1 MNYRIE
7 ASHLTL
13 DYTPETCALTVRV
26 AGSDITWSWHTV
38 PFLVRAD
45 QTSLALTDSD
55 CESHTFDRG
64 TVRGVRATYKNLRD
78 SEGNPTPISVQT
90 EVSLNQATGQLT
102 AMACVLGDGKGELAA
117 LAYPPR
123 MRFDAPEGHGYTVL
137 PRMQGAILPAG
148 HDIKIN
154 DGIVFERGA

>member
-1 MNYRIE
+1 MNY
-7 ASHLTL
+7 TL
-13 DYTPETCALTVRV
+13 RHDLFSVSYTPETCGLTVTV
-26 AGSDITWSWHTV
+26 KGSDTRWSWHTV

-64 TVRGVRATYKNLRD
+64 TTRGVRAIYKNLRD

-90 EVSLNQATGQLT
+90 EVSINLATGQLK

-123 MRFDAPEGHGYTVL
+123 M
-137 PRMQGAILPAG
+137 QGTILPA
-148 HDIKIN
+148 
-154 DGIVFERGA
+154 